1 MIAPRQIRGHD
12 PLFKPA
18 SALLQASLENKL
30 IPEGHLYT
38 SRGLVDEHGLF
49 GPTLDIF
56 PIDEGAV
63 EQQVVEQVEDKDND
77 KDKGPQ
83 QEVNG
88 VAEVVTAER
97 AGDTYLSNK
106 ANRSS
111 RPTES
116 KQLHFNHDPSLTTSH
131 DEAECDIQS
140 NDELNST
147 GSDEDNGKTHPMQ
160 TNNYELLRI
169 PQEFSL
175 G

>member
-1 MIAPRQIRGHD
+1 M
-12 PLFKPA
+12 
-18 SALLQASLENKL
+18 
-30 IPEGHLYT
+30 
-38 SRGLVDEHGLF
+38 
-49 GPTLDIF
+49 
-56 PIDEGAV
+56 
-63 EQQVVEQVEDKDND
+63 VEQVEDKDND

-88 VAEVVTAER
+88 VAEAVTAER

-116 KQLHFNHDPSLTTSH
+116 KQLHFNHDPSLTISH

-160 TNNYELLRI
+160 INNYELLRI